1 LTDGLTV
8 YVPTYRRATPAQ
20 QVTLKSLSGTVLAER
35 GGVVL
40 VAHPDEVRALSA
52 MGWPVLECPVQGRIG
67 AVRQWILD
75 THDVEVLGPRVYM
88 LDDDLTFF
96 ALRLDEPAK
105 FRTLAGPHEVDTI
118 LDRVAAL
125 LRQVPVAGITSRSG
139 GNRLDPPTKS
149 NTRTPGSIGLNV
161 PWVRRLGAR
170 FDRVTLQEDFDF
182 LLQVLR
188 SGHRVEVLTTHC
200 AEAGQSNAE
209 GGCSTERDAER
220 QAAAAHRLKELHP
233 GFVTV
238 VEKEAKS
245 WGQGMTTRTD
255 VRIQWAKAHQSGV
268 ELLDLLGEDV
278 PPDPDWD
285 GLAPEWDLL

>member
-1 LTDGLTV
+1 
-8 YVPTYRRATPAQ
+8 VPTYRRTNLQQ
-20 QVTLKSLSGTVLAER
+20 QVTLKSLNGTVLANADR
-35 GGVVL
+35 VVL
-40 VAHPDEVRALSA
+40 VVHPDEVRALRA
-52 MGWPVLECPVQGRIG
+52 FGWPMLECPVQGRIG

-75 THDVEVLGPRVYM
+75 NHDVGVLGPHIYM

-96 ALRLDEPAK
+96 ARRLDDPGK
-105 FRTLAGPHEVDTI
+105 FRTLTGPHEVDLI
-118 LDRVAAL
+118 LDRVSAL

-139 GNRLDPPTKS
+139 GNRLEPPTKS

-161 PWVRRLGAR
+161 PKVRRIGAR

-188 SGHRVEVLTTHC
+188 AGHRVEVLTTHC

-220 QAAAAHRLKELHP
+220 QAEAAHRLKELHP

-255 VRIQWAKAHQSGV
+255 VRIQWQKAHQSGV

-278 PPDPDWD
+278 PPDPNWE